1 MKNVGSQLDS
11 FLPSFP
17 RSPAV
22 NVRKVRIVPVSRH
35 GNFLCTS
42 VIPSALLDPKV
53 QPHSQTSLSA
63 SSCLASSCRLD
74 LFNLKIVLV
83 TVFREI
89 DSSIHI
95 PKLTPILASKLKRL
109 RYTYI
114 RTSLYCRRYFASIPY
129 ASPTF
134 MDIHDCSLY
143 KNATKTSSFSHVS
156 DAKPIAPSC
165 VEIVLPISYIN
176 TSSFESV
183 ADSRLSTNMFAAE
196 LFHY

>member
-1 MKNVGSQLDS
+1 MAIFYEPQL
-11 FLPSFP
+11 
-17 RSPAV
+17 
-22 NVRKVRIVPVSRH
+22 SR
-35 GNFLCTS
+35 
-42 VIPSALLDPKV
+42 
-53 QPHSQTSLSA
+53 QPCLIMISRCNLTHKTSLSA

-74 LFNLKIVLV
+74 LINLKIVLV

-89 DSSIHI
+89 DSSIPI
-95 PKLTPILASKLKRL
+95 PKLTSILASKLKRL

-156 DAKPIAPSC
+156 DQRKKPIAPSC
-165 VEIVLPISYIN
+165 VLEIVLPIFYIS

-183 ADSRLSTNMFAAE
+183 ADSRLSTKMFAAE
-196 LFHY
+196 LFHH